1 MEVWEG
7 KADVTNAVSV
17 FQFQVGKAA
26 LWAAEQMFRSTDY
39 LMCGLLSTVFYLKEK
54 SPLDSRMTIRVT
66 SMLSRLFGHSFPKT
80 TGTCKRDVA

>member
-39 LMCGLLSTVFYLKEK
+39 LMWVYSPQYFIWKRSLL
-54 SPLDSRMTIRVT
+54 
-66 SMLSRLFGHSFPKT
+66 
-80 TGTCKRDVA
+80 